1 MSVTQYTIP
10 CGYKIPRLK
19 DYVYFVDKL
28 TAKVI
33 NIDNGTATATINN
46 PSPYPMSPNRLKG
59 FNINLSETE
68 SLDERYR
75 FTKQLTISIHGYLT
89 NSQFLMDNDYFLV
102 VEDYDGNYYL
112 VNVDFPSKMTYT
124 YNLSEGQNQTDFTF
138 TSNSNFPLLKLN
150 WEIAK
155 WTDCETYICNG
166 VQSLKMLEKDYTTI
180 DIDGAVINLFDGNEF
195 KDVDFLKGSLSLQES
210 YDGDVTVTTIT
221 YNIPLSNTQ
230 SSWHYNLLEFTQN
243 LYAAHITP
251 KNTGSGIFCGYQHG
265 LQPSYELVGSTGGG
279 EATMIKI
286 TLTEASSWG
295 IFEFDSWS
303 YNRDSSKK
311 WVGIDSEVKCT
322 SLGVGINTLMEEFD
336 SNGTPTGRYKCLE
349 GYESEYTN
357 YNIVGTYTEDEVES
371 FRTSVCTRF
380 RSRAGESTGLY
391 TCVDGDKYELL
402 VSTISYDGGK
412 TWMVDEGT
420 YELGE
425 MVESGSS
432 WCETEPAYKW
442 RLTNKYQC
450 GAYQTRWVVVSG
462 GFVCSGNTKMT
473 LEKRQFSV
481 DEGATWNDTS
491 PLETRAALP
500 VIEYYSNDCEY
511 TPDAKPDFLESFT
524 DYKIFYYNV
533 VPGYWGEVSF
543 DYAPCDGNIVL
554 TENDLNINCCMGSA
568 TTLCIGD
575 CVEVIDGHLL
585 YNDKDVGTIY
595 FGKNLKYIGPYSFV
609 GVSTASISIP
619 ASVVEIG
626 DHAFYSA
633 ESIKFKSGNPP
644 ILVGTPFS
652 TTATL
657 YVPSAAIENYRNGDG
672 WSSYINQITPY

>member
-75 FTKQLTISIHGYLT
+75 FTKQLTISIHGHLT

-155 WTDCETYICNG
+155 WINCETYICNG

-180 DIDGAVINLFDGNEF
+180 DIDGAAINLFDGNEF

-230 SSWHYNLLEFTQN
+230 SSWHYNFLEFTQN

-311 WVGIDSEVKCT
+311 WVGIDSEVKCID
-322 SLGVGINTLMEEFD
+322 LGVGINTLMEEFD

-380 RSRAGESTGLY
+380 RSRAGGGAGLY
-391 TCVDGDKYELL
+391 TCINGDKYE
-402 VSTISYDGGK
+402 VFTDQISYDGGK
-412 TWMVDEGT
+412 TWENGYNE

-432 WCETEPAYKW
+432 WCETEPSYEW
-442 RLTNKYQC
+442 RLTDEYQC
-450 GAYQTRWVVVSG
+450 VRYQERWVVVSG
-462 GFVCSGNTKMT
+462 GYECSGTTKMT
-473 LEKRQFSV
+473 QEKMQYSLDDGV
-481 DEGATWNDTS
+481 TWSDTS
-491 PLETRAALP
+491 PLVTRAVLP
-500 VIEYYSNDCEY
+500 VIEYESIDCGFVPPAIYIWEKTND
-511 TPDAKPDFLESFT
+511 T
-524 DYKIFYYNV
+524 I
-533 VPGYWGEVSF
+533 
-543 DYAPCDGNIVL
+543 
-554 TENDLNINCCMGSA
+554 
-568 TTLCIGD
+568 
-575 CVEVIDGHLL
+575 CVE
-585 YNDKDVGTIY
+585 
-595 FGKNLKYIGPYSFV
+595 
-609 GVSTASISIP
+609 
-619 ASVVEIG
+619 E
-626 DHAFYSA
+626 
-633 ESIKFKSGNPP
+633 
-644 ILVGTPFS
+644 
-652 TTATL
+652 
-657 YVPSAAIENYRNGDG
+657 
-672 WSSYINQITPY
+672 

>member
-10 CGYKIPRLK
+10 CGYKIQRLK

-46 PSPYPMSPNRLKG
+46 TSPYPMSPNRLKG

-75 FTKQLTISIHGYLT
+75 FTKQLNISIHGHLT

-155 WTDCETYICNG
+155 WTDCEAYVYNG

-195 KDVDFLKGSLSLQES
+195 NDVDFLKGSLSLQES

-311 WVGIDSEVKCT
+311 WVGIDSEVKCID
-322 SLGVGINTLMEEFD
+322 LGVGINTLMEEFD

-380 RSRAGESTGLY
+380 RSRAGGAGLY
-391 TCVDGDKYELL
+391 TCINGDKYE
-402 VSTISYDGGK
+402 VFTDQISYDGGK
-412 TWMVDEGT
+412 TWENGYNE

-432 WCETEPAYKW
+432 WCNTEPSYEW
-442 RLTNKYQC
+442 RLTDEYQC
-450 GAYQTRWVVVSG
+450 VRYQERWVVVSG
-462 GFVCSGNTKMT
+462 GYECSGTTKMT
-473 LEKRQFSV
+473 QEKMQYSLDDGV
-481 DEGATWNDTS
+481 TWSDTS
-491 PLETRAALP
+491 PLVTRAVLP
-500 VIEYYSNDCEY
+500 VIEYESIDCGFVPPAIYIWEKTND
-511 TPDAKPDFLESFT
+511 T
-524 DYKIFYYNV
+524 I
-533 VPGYWGEVSF
+533 
-543 DYAPCDGNIVL
+543 
-554 TENDLNINCCMGSA
+554 
-568 TTLCIGD
+568 
-575 CVEVIDGHLL
+575 CVE
-585 YNDKDVGTIY
+585 
-595 FGKNLKYIGPYSFV
+595 
-609 GVSTASISIP
+609 
-619 ASVVEIG
+619 E
-626 DHAFYSA
+626 
-633 ESIKFKSGNPP
+633 
-644 ILVGTPFS
+644 
-652 TTATL
+652 
-657 YVPSAAIENYRNGDG
+657 
-672 WSSYINQITPY
+672 